1 MNEKLKTNLREFY
14 SSRSGKAGAI
24 LFLIFFI
31 VSFLVILLFPLNFGN
46 TVWSNPVY
54 WSDNPKAA
62 PPFWISSFN
71 SNSYVDHVTFS
82 SSIPDE
88 IVDCI
93 QCPNKY
99 YYYFE
104 LDHTSDNFPTFLSFS
119 YDNVIFNQESPYVK
133 IYVERPDGK
142 TILVYRDVVTPPLS
156 NETPP
161 YVKYEN
167 SPFRINLSGDNT
179 VSSNLISFL
188 SSDLNIHTT
197 ISEISGRN
205 ERIIFGNLIHD
216 DVESFEALKGSYYI
230 TVEFTLHDQRD
241 SIGNVKFVS
250 GGSKY
255 GFMGTD
261 ALGRDLAL
269 GLLYGFPVA
278 LFIGLVTS
286 TLTTFIGT
294 SLGIISGYVGGKTDI
309 AIQRFSDILSNI
321 PLLPVLI
328 FLLFVIGPKLW
339 LVMII
344 LIAFGWPGLTII
356 VRSMVLQIRTGQSI
370 ESAQAIGASRIRI
383 MYRHIFP
390 QLAPFIFA
398 QLIFFTPAAILAE
411 ASLSFLGLG
420 DPSIPTWGQILENG
434 FRTGGVYIGY
444 WWWILP
450 PGILIVLTA
459 MIFVFIAIAFEPIV
473 NPKIKKYE

>member
-1 MNEKLKTNLREFY
+1 M
-14 SSRSGKAGAI
+14 
-24 LFLIFFI
+24 
-31 VSFLVILLFPLNFGN
+31 
-46 TVWSNPVY
+46 
-54 WSDNPKAA
+54 
-62 PPFWISSFN
+62 
-71 SNSYVDHVTFS
+71 
-82 SSIPDE
+82 
-88 IVDCI
+88 
-93 QCPNKY
+93 KY
-99 YYYFE
+99 
-104 LDHTSDNFPTFLSFS
+104 
-119 YDNVIFNQESPYVK
+119 
-133 IYVERPDGK
+133 G
-142 TILVYRDVVTPPLS
+142 
-156 NETPP
+156 
-161 YVKYEN
+161 N

-188 SSDLNIHTT
+188 SSDLNIQTT